1 MFQQVSFYWKF
12 CLFLVFD
19 NYRVELYI
27 GNKTT
32 SLELWDTSGNTLFN
46 RF

>member
-1 MFQQVSFYWKF
+1 MFI
-12 CLFLVFD
+12 LVFD
-19 NYRVELYI
+19 NYRVELYV

-32 SLELWDTSGNTLFN
+32 SLELWDTSGNSLCI